1 MTRAGHADPARLS
14 PLLGEQFS
22 PDFFSCASWIRIFAC
37 EVNRRSLASQG
48 LFKDFGW
55 GQEGWRQTSKLRE
68 MLSTLVLCLRHST
81 WPKITESNSSISGFL
96 FEFSFRHEEIC
107 FVRHMQKSSSIAQ
120 PSASPDGDIRTSCK
134 AAFNHGRSCG
144 EDS

>member
-14 PLLGEQFS
+14 PLLGEQS
-22 PDFFSCASWIRIFAC
+22 LPDFFSCASWIRIFAC

-55 GQEGWRQTSKLRE
+55 GQDGWRQTSKLRE

-81 WPKITESNSSISGFL
+81 WPKITESNSSISGFFADTL
-96 FEFSFRHEEIC
+96 VFDHYISK
-107 FVRHMQKSSSIAQ
+107 KSELNPEA
-120 PSASPDGDIRTSCK
+120 
-134 AAFNHGRSCG
+134 
-144 EDS
+144 